1 MKSGASLQA
10 KNSNNKTPREE
21 VEIVTSL
28 KGAQSSGSG
37 ESDLDPDYY
46 KTLSFLLNQEEKIEQ
61 SKGKFIGNFEV
72 ILMFYV

>member
-1 MKSGASLQA
+1 MKSGASLLA

-61 SKGKFIGNFEV
+61 SKGKFI
-72 ILMFYV
+72 

>member
-1 MKSGASLQA
+1 MKSGASLLA

-46 KTLSFLLNQEEKIEQ
+46 KTLSFLLNQEEKVEQ
-61 SKGKFIGNFEV
+61 SKGKFI
-72 ILMFYV
+72 